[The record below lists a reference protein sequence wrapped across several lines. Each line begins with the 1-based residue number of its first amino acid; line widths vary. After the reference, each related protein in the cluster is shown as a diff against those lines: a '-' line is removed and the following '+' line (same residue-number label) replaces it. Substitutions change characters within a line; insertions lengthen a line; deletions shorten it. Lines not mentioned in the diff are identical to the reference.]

1 NIDANQSILKYIER
15 IGVDKFLNI
24 ENYLLFDKYIVT
36 NLQIKDT
43 NGQDMGL
50 FLLFF
55 EKNRLDYS
63 SLINF
68 KNQYLYIVIIFSILY
83 LIVFLYLL

>member
-1 NIDANQSILKYIER
+1 MVKIWD
-15 IGVDKFLNI
+15 
-24 ENYLLFDKYIVT
+24 
-36 NLQIKDT
+36 
-43 NGQDMGL
+43 L

-83 LIVFLYLL
+83 LIVFLYLLKTMYAKELDNDVKIKDKNDSRTAK